1 MQFRV
6 TNSAGQPGS
15 EAFRVTLSALTGRVL
30 GKQGHY
36 WSTWDRCSP
45 TMTSEHLSEAGLFPY
60 LEGRKLRL
68 RADKSGRVLGKQG
81 HYWSTWD
88 RCSPTM
94 TSEHLSEAGLFPYL
108 EGRKLRL
115 RADKSFAQGLPGSQQ
130 VAERRFEPSY
140 A

>member
-6 TNSAGQPGS
+6 TNSAGRPGS

-68 RADKSGRVLGKQG
+68 RADKS
-81 HYWSTWD
+81 
-88 RCSPTM
+88 
-94 TSEHLSEAGLFPYL
+94 
-108 EGRKLRL
+108 
-115 RADKSFAQGLPGSQQ
+115 FAQGLPGNQQ
-130 VAERRFEPSY
+130 VAERRFEPSC